1 MGKETELIKQ
11 KLPIAEFIRSYL
23 QLSPAGKNFKA
34 LCPFHSEKT
43 PSFIVSPERN
53 TWHCFGCGEGGDI
66 FSFVMRY
73 ENIEFPEALRFL
85 AERAG
90 VPLRTLSPTQQR
102 EFGILYDMHA
112 DATKFFTEH
121 LKKNPA
127 ATEYLQKRG
136 LKKETIEEFSIGFA
150 PGGDSLVVH
159 LLKNGYDI
167 NDVARAG
174 LAFKNNHGL
183 FRDRFENRI
192 IFPLF
197 NSTGKIV
204 AFTGRILGGE
214 TDATPKYVNSP
225 ETPIFTKSK
234 ILYGFSH
241 AKRAIAETHTAFLV
255 EGQMDFLMA
264 WQSGIPNAIA
274 VSGTALTKEHL
285 EKLRRF
291 ADTVIVSFDNDS
303 AGFKALERAIELFG
317 SFDFF
322 VKAISLGEYKDPAD
336 ACEKDPQF
344 LKNALT
350 KASPAFEMLLDHYFP
365 EDFPRDV
372 PLTKRIVR
380 HLLEK
385 VARIESPLERER
397 WVREMVKKT
406 GISEQRINE
415 ELEMVAEELSK
426 KKNGDKNAEISEK
439 KEKEEISRTRII
451 SERLLLLA
459 FTDPDFSSIL
469 KSSYKEIIPKE
480 YISILDGTVPENDRI
495 ALLRMKASYEFS
507 GIPKEKMREEFDE
520 LVRQLS
526 LETLKKKR
534 DDLRRD
540 IQKAEYI
547 KDERKVTESIK
558 EFHEI
563 SRKINELQKNV
574 KKTN

>member
-1 MGKETELIKQ
+1 MGKETELVKQ
-11 KLPIAEFIRSYL
+11 KLPIVEFIRSYL

-34 LCPFHSEKT
+34 LCPFHPEKT
-43 PSFIVSPERN
+43 PSFIVSPERD

-66 FSFVMRY
+66 FSFIMRY

-102 EFGILYDMHA
+102 EFGVLYDMHA
-112 DATKFFTEH
+112 DAAKFFAGH
-121 LKKNPA
+121 LEKNA
-127 ATEYLQKRG
+127 SATEYLRKRG

-150 PGGDSLVVH
+150 PGGDALVVH
-159 LLKNGYDI
+159 LLKRGYDI

-197 NSTGKIV
+197 NSMGKIV
-204 AFTGRILGGE
+204 AFTGRILGQE
-214 TDATPKYVNSP
+214 TDVTPKYVNSP
-225 ETPIFTKSK
+225 ETSIFTKSK
-234 ILYGFSH
+234 VLYGFSH

-264 WQSGIPNAIA
+264 WQSGIANAIA

-336 ACEKDPQF
+336 ACEKDPEF
-344 LKNALT
+344 LKNAVA
-350 KASPAFEMLLDHYFP
+350 KASPAFGMLLDRYFP
-365 EDFPRDV
+365 EDSPQDV
-372 PLTKRIVR
+372 PLVKRIVR
-380 HLLEK
+380 HLLGK
-385 VARIESPLERER
+385 VARIGSPLERER
-397 WVREMVKKT
+397 WVREISKKT
-406 GISEQRINE
+406 GISEPRINE
-415 ELEMVAEELSK
+415 ELEMVVEELSK
-426 KKNGDKNAEISEK
+426 KKSGEENADNAGRPA
-439 KEKEEISRTRII
+439 KEEVSRTRII

-469 KSSYKEIIPKE
+469 KSSHREIFPKE
-480 YISILDGTVPENDRI
+480 YASILDETAPENDRT
-495 ALLRMKASYEFS
+495 ALLKMKASYEFS
-507 GIPKEKMREEFDE
+507 AIPKEKAKEEFDE
-520 LVRQLS
+520 LLRQLS
-526 LETLKKKR
+526 LESLKKKQ
-534 DDLRRD
+534 DNLKRD
-540 IQKAEYI
+540 IRKAENA
-547 KDERKVTESIK
+547 KDEKKIAESVK
-558 EFHEI
+558 AFHET
-563 SRKINELQKNV
+563 SKEINELQKNV